1 MFSLVERLRKALA
14 PQYEVEREL
23 ASGGMG
29 TVFLARDPKLDR
41 KVAIKIL
48 QPDLVSDT
56 TSERFQREARIL
68 AKLSHPNIVPVFAAG
83 DADGLGYYVME
94 YVEGETLKER
104 LARGSMAKEE
114 ALKLANDLLSALEAA
129 HRRGIVHRD
138 VKPGNIF
145 LIGDR
150 ALLGDFGIAKQ
161 VEDAT
166 RDITAAGQQLG
177 TPGYMPPEQAAGEAT
192 ARTDICATGMVL
204 YEALTGRRWQVLK
217 SSGETDWSGIP
228 SDMAPALRR
237 ALAWSPE
244 ERWPSASAF
253 RAALLSEPSPA
264 AAGAGKGLKS
274 LLRRFRRGRDA
285 PTTSTSPIQ
294 PGMPVESIAVLPFA
308 DLSAERDQE
317 YFSDGMTEEL
327 IDALAKIEGLRVAA
341 RTSSFQFK
349 GQATDVRDV
358 GRKLGVQTV
367 LEGSVRKAGEQLRIN
382 AQLIDSHDG
391 FHIWSEKYNRQLAD
405 VFAVQEEIARSIVDA
420 LSIRLPGGTTGT
432 LVKKPT
438 DDLEAH
444 SLYLKGRHLWNHRDQ
459 ASLEK
464 SVEYFQKAIERD
476 PNFAHAYSGLA
487 DAYLLLGSYGMIE
500 RDEAY
505 TKAKAAAKNAC
516 ELDDTL
522 AEAHTSMG
530 QVLRRERDWEGEE
543 REYRRAIELNP
554 NYATAHQWYATLLA
568 ALGRMDE
575 AVREVRRAEEL
586 DPLSHA
592 ILVTVAIVLDLA
604 RDVDGA
610 LRQIKKA
617 LALEPDFTSAVAY
630 SGWLYAQHGMFDEA
644 FETTNWMAEHFGKE
658 EGGVIAQRA
667 SIHALKGETE
677 KAREL
682 VEQAIASEADPGL
695 VGFIWTALGDHDRA
709 FEWLNLAIDE
719 DSWFVFHLKVH
730 PSLDP
735 LRSDPRFAALLKKT
749 GLEG

>member
-104 LARGSMAKEE
+104 LARGSMGKEE
-114 ALKLANDLLSALEAA
+114 ALKLADDLLSALEAA

-150 ALLGDFGIAKQ
+150 ALLGDFGIAKH

-204 YEALTGRRWQVLK
+204 YEALTGRRWQVFK
-217 SSGETDWSGIP
+217 STGETDWSGIP

-244 ERWPSASAF
+244 ERWPSAAAF
-253 RAALLSEPSPA
+253 RAALLSEPSAA

-294 PGMPVESIAVLPFA
+294 SGMPVESIAVLPFA

-391 FHIWSEKYNRQLAD
+391 FHIWSEKYNRRLAD

-420 LSIRLPGGTTGT
+420 LAIRLPGGTTGT

-444 SLYLKGRHLWNHRDQ
+444 NLYLKGRHLWNHRDQ

-464 SVEYFQKAIERD
+464 SVEYFQQAIEHD

-505 TKAKAAAKNAC
+505 TKAKAAAENAC

-592 ILVTVAIVLDLA
+592 ILVTVAVVLDLA

-630 SGWLYAQHGMFDEA
+630 SGWVYAQSGMFDEA
-644 FETTNWMAEHFGKE
+644 FETTNWMAERFGNE
-658 EGGVIAQRA
+658 EGSVIAQRA

-709 FEWLNLAIDE
+709 FEWLNRAIDE
-719 DSWFVFHLKVH
+719 NSWFAFHFLVH
-730 PSLDP
+730 RSLDP